1 MDDHWYLLKVGKYS
15 NKNQACT
22 TNTEISSFYIK
33 IPNKYLVLIV
43 WLFNDVYIEIH
54 FRIWDRVSIS
64 IYEYG
69 NKCHLVGNHFLQQS
83 QRVVTNSYQTSTQKV
98 NDVIPLHETPFCV
111 HWNGKDI
118 FGALPLHNIYC
129 TQWIVKIQDDDSKYN
144 SHSPF

>member
-1 MDDHWYLLKVGKYS
+1 MDDHWYLLKIARYS
-15 NKNQACT
+15 KKLSLHNIYKIWSFCYERYNTLFIKVHCT
-22 TNTEISSFYIK
+22 T
-33 IPNKYLVLIV
+33 
-43 WLFNDVYIEIH
+43 
-54 FRIWDRVSIS
+54 WDRVSIS

-69 NKCHLVGNHFLQQS
+69 NKCHLEGNYFLQDA

-98 NDVIPLHETPFCV
+98 NDVITLHETPFCV

-144 SHSPF
+144 PHSSLQNKCWLLRSR

>member
-1 MDDHWYLLKVGKYS
+1 MDDHWYLLKIAMYN

-22 TNTEISSFYIK
+22 TNIK
-33 IPNKYLVLIV
+33 YDRFVFIK
-43 WLFNDVYIEIH
+43 LFIEIH
-54 FRIWDRVSIS
+54 CTTLYRVSIS

-69 NKCHLVGNHFLQQS
+69 NKCHLEGSYFQQHT

-144 SHSPF
+144 SHSPLQN